1 MGVGTQPLPQILLE
15 YSCCKKVTP
24 NHAKAHKHHK
34 TARSSIPGARMR
46 EESVSPSKP
55 MMYDKKGT
63 RLRFLIVHRK
73 FFQRTGNTSAG
84 CICPGLSSM

>member
-1 MGVGTQPLPQILLE
+1 
-15 YSCCKKVTP
+15 
-24 NHAKAHKHHK
+24 
-34 TARSSIPGARMR
+34 MR